1 MSEALFSDER
11 VCDSCG
17 KKFDVQRPDLW
28 RYVRVSGRGQ
38 LKMWFCSWGCM
49 RKFDLRKDEDEMVKH
64 DRKQIAEEMIRLAGE
79 GQITSPAKYMMSI
92 GYKQP
97 YQAFDTLKADL
108 ESHNPELYTRLMDA
122 LGDKGKPRERK
133 ALIETPEA
141 KKAEAAQT
149 PEGPVKGPV
158 TPGKLYEE
166 FGKDGYKELPKITQP
181 AVYDSMTVRE
191 VEGLFGRYRRT
202 DVSGATYID
211 FEPADGA
218 DTMSLTVEH
227 WRKFRAEHEKAVR
240 ILGVDL

>member
-49 RKFDLRKDEDEMVKH
+49 RQFDLGKDENEMVKH
-64 DRKQIAEEMIRLAGE
+64 DRKQIAEEMISLAGE

-92 GYKQP
+92 GYKNP
-97 YQAFDTLKADL
+97 YQAWDVLKADL
-108 ESHNPELYTRLMDA
+108 ECHNAELYTRLMDA
-122 LGDKGKPRERK
+122 LGEKGKPRERK
-133 ALIETPEA
+133 ARIETPEA
-141 KKAEAAQT
+141 NKAEKAQT